1 MTTSAFRDD
10 CRSAEQSTRPERSG
24 EEPVQYRAV
33 IHVDQEGDQVFKM
46 ALGNV
51 ANLLEAI
58 TGQEHEV
65 VVLFNGPAVGLLT
78 EARAMHFRDRIQS
91 LAKQGVR
98 FEVCNNALT
107 RSGISRESLIPES
120 QVIPAGIVAL
130 IALQEQGFAYVKP

>member
-1 MTTSAFRDD
+1 
-10 CRSAEQSTRPERSG
+10 
-24 EEPVQYRAV
+24 VQYRAV
-33 IHVDQEGDQVFKM
+33 IHVDQEDDRVLNM

-51 ANLLEAI
+51 ANLLQAI

-65 VVLFNGPAVGLLT
+65 VVLLNGPAVGLLT
-78 EARAMHFRDRIQS
+78 EARAMPFRDRIQS
-91 LAKQGVR
+91 LAEQGVR